1 MPSSEPVRSAEEALD
16 KIESLLSEEV
26 LLAEVDQPL
35 DQAAQ
40 AFRLELEQP
49 LSHLSFN
56 RAVGEFV
63 RHVYQTGLRLPRQLS
78 ESEGIAE
85 AVFLLT
91 RYYHGGYTE
100 GYEGALLDALEG
112 NLEGLELVL
121 SRMSES
127 LKEIERAKYV
137 NWVFTDHFDRLDWEA
152 RRLLVIAYLHQNS
165 DFLPAKLLE
174 LDPARLVDHFRV
186 LIIDHVSS
194 KDLLRGVLE
203 AK

>member
-16 KIESLLSEEV
+16 KIEGLLREEKI
-26 LLAEVDQPL
+26 LTEVDQAL
-35 DQAAQ
+35 DEATQ

-56 RAVGEFV
+56 QAVGEFV
-63 RHVYQTGLRLPRQLS
+63 RHVYQTGLRLPRHLS
-78 ESEGIAE
+78 ETEATAE

-91 RYYHGGYTE
+91 RHYRGGYTE
-100 GYEGALLDALEG
+100 GYEGALLDAMEG

-121 SRMSES
+121 SRVSES

-137 NWVFTDHFDRLDWEA
+137 NWVFADHFDRLDWEA
-152 RRLLVIAYLHQNS
+152 RRRLVMAYLHQNR

-203 AK
+203 MK